1 MLFLLGTL
9 RAKRSDDARRVITN
23 GSLSLNKN
31 RSRKSGTMKINRWL
45 IMAGIVSAICFSPRQ
60 LLAQDE
66 QAAPPRRGNF
76 DPAQM
81 RTRMLE
87 RLKEQMEVTDD
98 SEWKVIQPLV
108 QNVMDARAAGMGGMG
123 RMFGPGRRPG
133 ENADQGGTARRGPFG
148 QAPSAEAE
156 ALQKAIDA
164 KASNAELK
172 AAIAKYAE
180 YKKAK
185 QAELEKA
192 QAELRKV
199 LTVRQEAIATVNGL
213 L

>member
-1 MLFLLGTL
+1 MTL
-9 RAKRSDDARRVITN
+9 
-23 GSLSLNKN
+23 
-31 RSRKSGTMKINRWL
+31 NRWL
-45 IMAGIVSAICFSPRQ
+45 LLAGLASAISFNSNQ
-60 LLAQDE
+60 VLAQDE
-66 QAAPPRRGNF
+66 QSAPPPRRGNF

-98 SEWKVIQPLV
+98 AEWKAIQPLI
-108 QNVMDARAAGMGGMG
+108 QNVMEARTGTMGGMG
-123 RMFGPGRRPG
+123 RMFGPARRG
-133 ENADQGGTARRGPFG
+133 GDNADQTTRRGPFG
-148 QAPSAEAE
+148 QPPSPEAE

-164 KASNAELK
+164 KASNSELK

-180 YKKAK
+180 YRKAK